1 MKFKRQEL
9 QAPSINLVPMLD
21 VAFILLLFFVV
32 SSNFRHG
39 SRLALTLPSAQGLA
53 QEQQQNPVTVGIS
66 ADGRYSV
73 NGNVLSRSDAST
85 LKTVM
90 TRLGHNEKS
99 TPLIISADANSTH
112 QAVVTVM
119 DVAGQL
125 GFVNVS
131 ISTVK
136 PQSDKR

>member
-1 MKFKRQEL
+1 MKFKRQSL
-9 QAPSINLVPMLD
+9 PGPSINLVPMLD

-39 SRLALTLPSAQGLA
+39 SQLALTLPSAQGLA
-53 QEQQQNPVTVGIS
+53 QEKQQNPVEVAIS

-73 NGNVLSRSDAST
+73 NGKVLSRNDAST

-90 TRLGHNEKS
+90 AELDSNAAH
-99 TPLIISADANSTH
+99 TPLIISADADATH
-112 QAVVTVM
+112 QSVVTVM

-125 GFVNVS
+125 GFVNVN

-136 PQSDKR
+136 PKGDN

>member
-1 MKFKRQEL
+1 MKFKRQPLPE
-9 QAPSINLVPMLD
+9 PNIYLVPMLD

-39 SRLALTLPSAQGLA
+39 SRLALTLPSAQGVA
-53 QEQQQNPVTVGIS
+53 VEKQQHPVEVAVS

-73 NGNVLSRSDAST
+73 NGDMLSRNDAAT
-85 LKTVM
+85 LKMVM
-90 TRLGHNEKS
+90 RALGVDGAH
-99 TPLIISADANSTH
+99 TQLVISADANATH

-136 PQSDKR
+136 PKGGS

>member
-1 MKFKRQEL
+1 MKFKRQSL
-9 QAPSINLVPMLD
+9 PGPSINLVPMLD

-39 SRLALTLPSAQGLA
+39 SQLALTLPSAQGLA
-53 QEQQQNPVTVGIS
+53 QEKQQNPVEVAIS

-73 NGNVLSRSDAST
+73 NGKVLSRSDAAT

-90 TRLGHNEKS
+90 AGLGGNEKS
-99 TPLIISADANSTH
+99 TPLIISADANATH

-136 PQSDKR
+136 PKGDN

>member
-9 QAPSINLVPMLD
+9 PGPSINLVPMLD

-39 SRLALTLPSAQGLA
+39 SRLALTLPSAQGMA
-53 QEQQQNPVTVGIS
+53 QEKQQHPVEVAIS

-73 NGNVLSRSDAST
+73 NGDVLSRSDAPT

-90 TRLGHNEKS
+90 ASLGSNEKT
-99 TPLIISADANSTH
+99 TPLIISADANATH

-136 PQSDKR
+136 PKSGN